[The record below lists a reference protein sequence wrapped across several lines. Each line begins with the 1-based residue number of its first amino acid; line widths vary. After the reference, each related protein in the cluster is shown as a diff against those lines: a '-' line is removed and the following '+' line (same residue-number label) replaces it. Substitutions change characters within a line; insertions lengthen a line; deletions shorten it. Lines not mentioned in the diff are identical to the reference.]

1 MPSPKS
7 IEAQK
12 VWAAVTKLTGRLAQL
27 DYDGFCQ
34 LARTSRLSALE
45 IESRIQQYGRSVCQ
59 LPQGA
64 LNGIK
69 WVPISGSEPQKWR
82 VVVPLWTKQ
91 EGRSDLTLELTLVDS
106 PKEIYEIEIDDLHVL

>member
-1 MPSPKS
+1 MPSPRI
-7 IEAQK
+7 IEARK
-12 VWAAVTKLTGRLAQL
+12 VWAAATELTRRLAQL

-34 LARTSRLSALE
+34 LARASRLSALD
-45 IESRIQQYGRSVCQ
+45 IERSIQQYGRSVCQ
-59 LPQGA
+59 LPQCA

-69 WVPISGSEPQKWR
+69 WAPISGSEPQKWH

-106 PKEIYEIEIDDLHVL
+106 PKEFYEIEIDDLHVL